1 MLPDFLGGSEWAYAG
16 IFFEYTAAVYSK
28 AMVPGYLRG
37 INDPGA
43 LLWTPLI
50 LAVLTLLSWALRPQS
65 RILGVLFPA
74 FARRTNEKVNA
85 PLEQAA
91 SR

>member
-1 MLPDFLGGSEWAYAG
+1 
-16 IFFEYTAAVYSK
+16 
-28 AMVPGYLRG
+28 MVPGFLHG
-37 INDPGA
+37 IDDPGA

-50 LAVLTLLSWALRPQS
+50 LAVLTLASWALRPPG
-65 RILGVLFPA
+65 RTLGVLFPA